1 MSRMVRF
8 AAACVFAL
16 MASGA
21 ADAQEDIA
29 YVTDVLRLG
38 LHNAPDTSDRSFR
51 ALESGQSMTI
61 LSRDSNYARVRLPDG
76 TEGYVKVRFTVDEKP
91 ARLVVQET
99 LAEAEALRASL
110 AEVRSEFSGS
120 AQRIDRL
127 SNDLEVATSSV
138 ATLQAE
144 LDRAN
149 VQNAEYE
156 QKMRGFGFSL
166 PWPIAL
172 GAMLV
177 ALALGF
183 AGGFWWIDSRSRRR
197 HGGFRIY

>member
-1 MSRMVRF
+1 MSRIVSL
-8 AAACVFAL
+8 ATACVFGL
-16 MASGA
+16 FVSA
-21 ADAQEDIA
+21 AAQAQQETA

-38 LHNAPDTSDRSFR
+38 IHKAPDTSDRSFR

-61 LSRDSNYARVRLPDG
+61 LSRDSNYAHVRLPDG

-91 ARLVVQET
+91 ARLVVAET
-99 LAEAEALRASL
+99 LAEAETLRATL

-120 AQRIDRL
+120 AERIDTLTR
-127 SNDLEVATSSV
+127 DLQAATASA
-138 ATLQAE
+138 ATLQAD
-144 LDRAN
+144 LDR
-149 VQNAEYE
+149 VTEQNTEYE